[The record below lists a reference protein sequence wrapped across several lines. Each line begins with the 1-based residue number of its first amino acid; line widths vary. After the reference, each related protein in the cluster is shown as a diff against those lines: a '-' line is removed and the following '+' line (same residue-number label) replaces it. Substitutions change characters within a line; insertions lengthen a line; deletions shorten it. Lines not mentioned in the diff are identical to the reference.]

1 MNSVSASLNQLN
13 KLALSYIPLSEE
25 QWQDIARYFKEK
37 KLAKNEYLFREGQTS
52 QHIYFICSGLIRN
65 YYLKD
70 GVEVT
75 RHFALENELLSAYVS
90 FLTQTPTLEN
100 VHTLEDCELLEIS
113 YDDLQ
118 RIYTLYPVW
127 GNFFR
132 QLLEKVYI
140 ETTKRIEGFI
150 CKTAEERY
158 IDLITRRPYLV
169 QRVSLQHLATY
180 LGITPVSLS
189 RIRKKLAAS

>member
-1 MNSVSASLNQLN
+1 MPQSSPSLDQLKN
-13 KLALSYIPLSEE
+13 LALCYIALSDK
-25 QWQDIARYFKEK
+25 QWEDIARYFKEK
-37 KLAKNEYLFREGQTS
+37 HVTKNEFLFREGQTGR
-52 QHIYFICSGLIRN
+52 HIYFICSGLIRN

-70 GVEVT
+70 GEEIT
-75 RHFALENELLSAYVS
+75 RHFGQENELLSAYVS
-90 FLTQTPTLEN
+90 FLTQTPTFEN
-100 VHTLEDCELLEIS
+100 VQAVEDCRLLQIS

-118 RIYTLYPVW
+118 YIYKKYPVW

-158 IDLITRRPYLV
+158 IDLITRRPDLV
-169 QRVSLQHLATY
+169 RRVPLRYLATY

-189 RIRKKLAAS
+189 RIRKKFKE

>member
-1 MNSVSASLNQLN
+1 MIGRSASLEHLKN
-13 KLALSYIPLSEE
+13 LALTYISLSDEHWE
-25 QWQDIARYFKEK
+25 DIASYFKEIN
-37 KLAKNEYLFREGQTS
+37 LGKNEYLFREGQTS

-65 YYLKD
+65 YYLQN
-70 GVEVT
+70 GVEIT
-75 RHFALENELLSAYVS
+75 RHFAQENELLSAYVS

-100 VHTLEDCELLEIS
+100 VHTLEDCRLLQIS
-113 YDDLQ
+113 YHDLQ
-118 RIYTLYPVW
+118 YIYNAYPVW

-150 CKTAEERY
+150 CKTAEQRY
-158 IDLITRRPYLV
+158 IDLINRRPELL
-169 QRVSLQHLATY
+169 QRIPLQYLATY

-189 RIRKKLAAS
+189 RIRKKISH